1 MNLRKLYQWVKK
13 GSRRWTGLTRFE
25 RQNIIDFSRGVV
37 RSQSSQLRT
46 IARSVGNDSQR
57 RRLQRFV
64 GGELDMK
71 AWGQAWSAWVVQEFR
86 VRAVTLAVDETK
98 INARIGVM
106 VVGMVYE
113 GRCIPLVWR
122 GVPAQDQA
130 GHSHPGESPL
140 SIPLLK
146 GVRARL
152 GGRQRGCGLADP
164 GICTPPALIGGV
176 NAL

>member
-122 GVPAQDQA
+122 HDYPPAKGSARWIGWQPAGAGLSRPRYRHLAAADAWYKRLRLDVFIPSDQA
-130 GHSHPGESPL
+130 
-140 SIPLLK
+140 K
-146 GVRARL
+146 
-152 GGRQRGCGLADP
+152 
-164 GICTPPALIGGV
+164 
-176 NAL
+176 